1 MKIVFLLIP
10 LRRNNEQPF
19 TQYNYPKENCH
30 DHEFFND
37 FEITWLGLVS
47 QVSTDVL
54 QSGFDSNCKETS
66 SILLISKQMLSQ
78 ELILLLLR

>member
-1 MKIVFLLIP
+1 MKIVFQLIP
-10 LRRNNEQPF
+10 LRRNNEQPS
-19 TQYNYPKENCH
+19 THYNHRKENWH
-30 DHEFFND
+30 DHEFFNG

-54 QSGFDSNCKETS
+54 RSGFDSNCKETS
-66 SILLISKQMLSQ
+66 SILLISGQMLSQ